1 MLGNR
6 TGVCA
11 VEDGF
16 YMTVKLLSK
25 DGAVVHV
32 TCVDKT
38 LSCIFEQQVTFFILL
53 RLKELEFCVWIGC
66 QSFL

>member
-1 MLGNR
+1 M
-6 TGVCA
+6 CA

-16 YMTVKLLSK
+16 CVIVKLLSK

-32 TCVDKT
+32 ARVDET
-38 LSCIFEQQVTFFILL
+38 LRRVFEQQIAFSVLL
-53 RLKELEFCVWIGC
+53 RLKELELCVWVGC